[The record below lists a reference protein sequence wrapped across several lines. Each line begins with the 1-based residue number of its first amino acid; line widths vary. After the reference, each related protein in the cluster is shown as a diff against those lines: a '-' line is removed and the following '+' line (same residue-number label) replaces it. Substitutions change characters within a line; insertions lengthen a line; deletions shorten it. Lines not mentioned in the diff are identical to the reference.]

1 MARPARVRIRRR
13 KPWVRLRR
21 RLLGWNVRLLTEEL
35 PHLRSARQ
43 IGYGADTARIAGGA
57 SRWQRPLCKR
67 PSNGTGRRQTGQT
80 DAEWAGQL
88 GGIEV
93 ISAASVGSQS
103 KFFVDVQRTR
113 RTVWRIS
120 QTRLHTESPVA
131 SVAVRLTV
139 SKQLPQAATSRTHIC
154 AHSVDIYVEAP
165 EVVIP
170 RVPTRQREGAD
181 NSRSLLR
188 VSGPPDDRTP
198 KNWRPKNW
206 PTKDRHSSDARRLR
220 SHQ

>member
-1 MARPARVRIRRR
+1 M
-13 KPWVRLRR
+13 
-21 RLLGWNVRLLTEEL
+21 
-35 PHLRSARQ
+35 
-43 IGYGADTARIAGGA
+43 
-57 SRWQRPLCKR
+57 
-67 PSNGTGRRQTGQT
+67 
-80 DAEWAGQL
+80 
-88 GGIEV
+88 
-93 ISAASVGSQS
+93 ISAASVGFES

-113 RTVWRIS
+113 RTVWRIL

-139 SKQLPQAATSRTHIC
+139 SKQLLQAATSRTHIC

-188 VSGPPDDRTP
+188 VSGPPDDRTQ
-198 KNWRPKNW
+198 KNRP
-206 PTKDRHSSDARRLR
+206 PKDRHSSDARRLR

>member
-35 PHLRSARQ
+35 PHLRSVRQ

-57 SRWQRPLCKR
+57 SRWQRPLCTR

-93 ISAASVGSQS
+93 ISAASVGSES

-188 VSGPPDDRTP
+188 VSGPPDDRTQ
-198 KNWRPKNW
+198 KNRP
-206 PTKDRHSSDARRLR
+206 PKDRHSSDARRLR